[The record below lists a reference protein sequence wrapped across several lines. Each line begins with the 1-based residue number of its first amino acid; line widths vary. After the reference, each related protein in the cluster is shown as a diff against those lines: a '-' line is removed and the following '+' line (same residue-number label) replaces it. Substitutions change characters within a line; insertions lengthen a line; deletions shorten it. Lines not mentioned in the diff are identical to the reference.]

1 MGEYLF
7 APNSRAHPMTLT
19 AQDVSKIADLAKLHL
34 DETQLA
40 KITHSLSDLITFI
53 DQMASADTKNVTP
66 MAHPLSA
73 SQPLRADEV
82 SEIDQHEQLQQL
94 SADAHDHLY
103 WVPAA
108 IVQK

>member
-1 MGEYLF
+1 
-7 APNSRAHPMTLT
+7 MTLT

-53 DQMASADTKNVTP
+53 DQMTDADTQGITP

-73 SQPLRADEV
+73 SQPLRKDEV
-82 SEIDQHEQLQQL
+82 TEIDQHELLQHL
-94 SADAHDHLY
+94 SVDAQDDLY

-108 IVQK
+108 ISSKN